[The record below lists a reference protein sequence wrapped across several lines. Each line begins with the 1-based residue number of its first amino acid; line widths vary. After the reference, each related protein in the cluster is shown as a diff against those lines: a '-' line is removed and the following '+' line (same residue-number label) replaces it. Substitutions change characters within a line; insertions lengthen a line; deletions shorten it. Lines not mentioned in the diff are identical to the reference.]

1 MFLIL
6 KAQLL
11 CEKRVHI
18 DSQLFFL
25 KAIDSISGRM
35 NLISYHLVCENTKRK
50 KRNITWNQKI
60 YAVGQETKN
69 SIPSG

>member
-6 KAQLL
+6 RAQIL

-18 DSQLFFL
+18 DSQLFFFL
-25 KAIDSISGRM
+25 KSDRLDKWPM

-50 KRNITWNQKI
+50 KKYQKI